1 MSEDSPVTLVDT
13 DVYSALFV
21 SVSGAR
27 RRGLMVDSWKSRLAG
42 HRIVISFQTRAE
54 ILVGA
59 RVGGWGESRVTPLLE
74 ELDSTPTIGL
84 DETVLQS
91 YVSLTAE
98 CRAKGHALH
107 AKQHTGDRWI
117 ASCAIAKSLPLLSGD
132 GIYQGAPRLELL
144 A

>member
-1 MSEDSPVTLVDT
+1 MNVDGPVALVDT

-27 RRGLMVDSWKSRLAG
+27 RRGAAVEGWRSRLAG

-59 RVGGWGESRVTPLLE
+59 QMAEWGERRVLALLE

-91 YVSLTAE
+91 YVSLTAA
-98 CRAKGHALH
+98 CRAMGHALQ
-107 AKQHTGDRWI
+107 AKQHTADRWI
-117 ASCAIAKSLPLLSGD
+117 ASCAVAKSVPLLSGD
-132 GIYQGAPRLELL
+132 GIYHGAPRLALL
-144 A
+144 P